1 MKYTER
7 LALDLK
13 RLGIVP
19 GDVVLMHT
27 SLKALDTPGLRAEDV
42 IETLLRAFD
51 TGRDAA
57 RTRAF
62 LSDGYTGKSCV
73 RYKTD
78 KKLHRRAARMFPHSI
93 CTVSECASYAFRLC
107 MGALC
112 LQCDSLA

>member
-42 IETLLRAFD
+42 IETLLR
-51 TGRDAA
+51 
-57 RTRAF
+57 
-62 LSDGYTGKSCV
+62 CV
-73 RYKTD
+73 
-78 KKLHRRAARMFPHSI
+78 
-93 CTVSECASYAFRLC
+93 
-107 MGALC
+107 
-112 LQCDSLA
+112 